1 MRYLNLSREQ
11 LGWCCYDWANSAFS
25 TTVLAI
31 LLGPYLTALAR
42 ASADPAGFVHLLGV
56 PLLAGSVF
64 PYAVS
69 LSALLQIVC
78 LPLVGAIADYA
89 GHKKLLLGTFA
100 FLGAAATTAF
110 YLVDADRYL
119 LGVGLFL
126 LASLAFSCSIVVYN
140 AFLPEIAPASERHHV
155 SSVGW
160 AIGYLGGG
168 LLLAA
173 NLVLVAQAERLGLT
187 TGQAVRISLAS
198 AGLWW
203 ALFTLVPLLALRER
217 RPQRRPPVGSSY
229 LTVGVR
235 QLAHT
240 FRGARRYPQTLLFLG
255 AYLLYNDGIQTVI
268 ALSSQF
274 AQEEL
279 GLPIT
284 TLTAVALMVQF
295 VGIAGTL
302 LFAGLARRVGA
313 KPAIMVS
320 LIGWSAVLLYAYGFL
335 RTDVQYAAL
344 GAAIALV
351 LGGSQALSR
360 SLFSQMIPREQEA
373 EYFGLYEV
381 SERGTRWLG
390 PLLFGL
396 ALQFTGSYRVA
407 ILSLIVFFV
416 AGLALLSRVDV
427 PRGVRAVHA
436 DQTKT
441 SDAR

>member
-1 MRYLNLSREQ
+1 MQRLNLNREQ
-11 LGWCCYDWANSAFS
+11 LGWCWYDWANSPFA

-31 LLGPYLTALAR
+31 FLGPYLTALAR
-42 ASADPAGFVHLLGV
+42 ASADPAGFVHPLGV
-56 PLLAGSVF
+56 PVLAGAVY

-69 LSALLQIVC
+69 LSALLQVVC
-78 LPLVGAIADYA
+78 LPLVGAVADYA
-89 GHKKLLLGTFA
+89 GLKKPLLGAFA
-100 FLGAAATTAF
+100 FLGAAATAAF
-110 YLVDADRYL
+110 YLVDAGRYL

-126 LASLAFSCSIVVYN
+126 LASLAFSCSVVVYN
-140 AFLPEIAPASERHHV
+140 AFLPEIVPAAERHHL

-173 NLVLVAQAERLGLT
+173 NVGLVAQAERLGLT
-187 TGQAVRISLAS
+187 TGLAVRISLAS
-198 AGLWW
+198 AGVWW
-203 ALFTLVPLLALRER
+203 GLFTVVPLLTLRER
-217 RPQRRPPVGSSY
+217 RRQRRPPAGSSY
-229 LTVGVR
+229 LTAGFR
-235 QLAHT
+235 QLGHT
-240 FRGARRYPQTLLFLG
+240 LREARRYPQTLLFLG
-255 AYLLYNDGIQTVI
+255 AFLLYNDGIQTVI
-268 ALSSQF
+268 ALSTQF

-279 GLPIT
+279 GLPIA
-284 TLTAVALMVQF
+284 TLTSVALMVQF

-313 KPAIMVS
+313 KAAVMVS
-320 LIGWSAVLLYAYGFL
+320 LVGWSGVLLYAYGFL

-344 GAAIALV
+344 GAVIALV

-360 SLFSQMIPREQEA
+360 SLFSQMVPAEQEA

-381 SERGTRWLG
+381 SERGTSWLG

-396 ALQFTGSYRVA
+396 ALQFTGSYRLS

-427 PRGVRAVHA
+427 GRAVRAA
-436 DQTKT
+436 QG
-441 SDAR
+441 AGAP